1 MDKFDE
7 AHEELKARGLVEM
20 TFASSIN
27 NVPVRITDERWEHI
41 CRRHPEIEEENG
53 KVLETITNPDIIQRG
68 DRNELMALR
77 FYEQTPLS
85 PKYLVVVY
93 REVSSTDGYIITA
106 YFTNRI
112 RRREVIWKRG

>member
-1 MDKFDE
+1 M
-7 AHEELKARGLVEM
+7 
-20 TFASSIN
+20 
-27 NVPVRITDERWEHI
+27 PVRITDERWEHI

>member
-1 MDKFDE
+1 ME
-7 AHEELKARGLVEM
+7 G
-20 TFASSIN
+20 
-27 NVPVRITDERWEHI
+27 
-41 CRRHPEIEEENG
+41 ENG

-93 REVSSTDGYIITA
+93 REVSSTDGYIIT
-106 YFTNRI
+106 
-112 RRREVIWKRG
+112 

>member
-1 MDKFDE
+1 
-7 AHEELKARGLVEM
+7 
-20 TFASSIN
+20 
-27 NVPVRITDERWEHI
+27 
-41 CRRHPEIEEENG
+41 
-53 KVLETITNPDIIQRG
+53 
-68 DRNELMALR
+68 MALR

>member
-1 MDKFDE
+1 M
-7 AHEELKARGLVEM
+7 
-20 TFASSIN
+20 
-27 NVPVRITDERWEHI
+27 PVRITDERWEHI

-93 REVSSTDGYIITA
+93 REVSSTDGYKI
-106 YFTNRI
+106 
-112 RRREVIWKRG
+112 E

>member
-1 MDKFDE
+1 ME
-7 AHEELKARGLVEM
+7 G
-20 TFASSIN
+20 
-27 NVPVRITDERWEHI
+27 
-41 CRRHPEIEEENG
+41 ENG

-93 REVSSTDGYIITA
+93 RDKHRWIYNNSLFY
-106 YFTNRI
+106 
-112 RRREVIWKRG
+112 K

>member
-1 MDKFDE
+1 ME
-7 AHEELKARGLVEM
+7 G
-20 TFASSIN
+20 
-27 NVPVRITDERWEHI
+27 
-41 CRRHPEIEEENG
+41 ENG

-77 FYEQTPLS
+77 FYEQPPLS

>member
-1 MDKFDE
+1 
-7 AHEELKARGLVEM
+7 
-20 TFASSIN
+20 
-27 NVPVRITDERWEHI
+27 VPVRITDERWEHI

>member
-1 MDKFDE
+1 ME
-7 AHEELKARGLVEM
+7 G
-20 TFASSIN
+20 
-27 NVPVRITDERWEHI
+27 
-41 CRRHPEIEEENG
+41 ENG